1 VQGGTKS
8 YLTSP
13 LVASNGHRLGAIC
26 IMDDKPRCFAAA
38 DCRLMNNFA
47 ELAVSKGRGRG

>member
-1 VQGGTKS
+1 
-8 YLTSP
+8 
-13 LVASNGHRLGAIC
+13 
-26 IMDDKPRCFAAA
+26 MDDKPRCFAAA